1 MTLAAEF
8 CIDVNCTKL
17 DSRFTEEGGVPHSE
31 GEVWDLES
39 FFGGSVSGFAPVQC
53 KVLWQVINGNSI

>member
-8 CIDVNCTKL
+8 CVDVNCTKL
-17 DSRFTEEGGVPHSE
+17 DLGFIEGGFAQSE

-39 FFGGSVSGFAPVQC
+39 FLGSSVSGFVPVQC
-53 KVLWQVINGNSI
+53 KILHKVINDNSI